1 MKVRVGAK
9 SDIGRARERNEDSFI
24 IRAPLFAVADGMG
37 GHRGGDVASAM
48 ALETLQEVDAGS
60 QPGAL
65 IEKVK
70 LANGRVLERGEA
82 DRDLQGMGTTLT
94 AVLADGDKAHLVHI
108 GDSRAYLLREGE
120 FRQVTRDHTL
130 VQRMVDEG
138 RLTRDEADH
147 HPQRSILTRALGV
160 EAEAEPDP
168 ITLDLLP
175 GDRLMLC
182 TDGLTGMVDEERIR
196 EVLESERDPQQACD
210 RLIDEANA
218 AGGEDNITVIV
229 LDFEQDGGASEPETT
244 ETTEATTGGAD
255 GPSSAA
261 PANPVQPA
269 EATGQA
275 TRATATITQER
286 TASERKTTSG
296 AATAQRAAT
305 AGSPP
310 SPKAQRRWRKLVI
323 WAVLIVAVLG
333 VAAVGVRAYVQH
345 QWYVGDAGGRV
356 AIYNGIPTKVLAFD
370 LSNIKETTP
379 LSSAAAERL
388 APWRGLHDGITADSL
403 SDARSI
409 VEQIRQDLQGTN
421 RAGG

>member
-24 IRAPLFAVADGMG
+24 TQAPLFAVADGMG
-37 GHRGGDVASAM
+37 GHRGGNVASAM
-48 ALETLQEVDAGS
+48 ALETLQEVDADG

-94 AVLADGDKAHLVHI
+94 AVLADGDKAHIVHI
-108 GDSRAYLLREGE
+108 GDSRAYLLRDGA

-138 RLTRDEADH
+138 RLTRDEAEH

-168 ITLDLLP
+168 ITLDLHP
-175 GDRLMLC
+175 GDRLLLC

-196 EVLESERDPQQACD
+196 EVLESEPDPQQACD

-229 LDFEQDGGASEPETT
+229 LDFEQGEDAPDPRRTAAGEVTT
-244 ETTEATTGGAD
+244 AAAD
-255 GPSSAA
+255 GQRGAA
-261 PANPVQPA
+261 PADPA
-269 EATGQA
+269 RPAKATGQ
-275 TRATATITQER
+275 TSRATTTITQER
-286 TASERKTTSG
+286 TLSEGTARPTAVSG
-296 AATAQRAAT
+296 QPGGPG
-305 AGSPP
+305 AGQVPP
-310 SPKAQRRWRKLVI
+310 DAKRRRRKLVI
-323 WAVLIVAVLG
+323 WAVSIVAVLA
-333 VAAVGVRAYVQH
+333 VAVAGIRVYVQH

-356 AIYNGIPTKVLAFD
+356 AIYNGIPTTVLSFD
-370 LSNIKETTP
+370 LSHVKEMTS

-388 APWRGLHDGITADSL
+388 APWRGLHDGITAKSL